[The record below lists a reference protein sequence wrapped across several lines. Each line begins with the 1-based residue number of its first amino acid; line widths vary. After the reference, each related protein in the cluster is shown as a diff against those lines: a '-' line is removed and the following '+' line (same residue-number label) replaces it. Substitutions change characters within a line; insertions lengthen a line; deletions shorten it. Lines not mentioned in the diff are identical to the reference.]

1 MLTVLKWSAFYFP
14 PFYLYLSNVFLVSFC
29 YGIFQLVGSIPGVDP
44 NDPAIKDAMKKDKK
58 DGDKKE

>member
-1 MLTVLKWSAFYFP
+1 VL
-14 PFYLYLSNVFLVSFC
+14 LVSFC